1 MKIALAQLNYHT
13 GNFKENTRSI
23 LDHIEKAKQ
32 EKADLVIFAEL
43 ALTGYPPRDF
53 LEFKEFLDECE
64 AYVQHIASHCHGLTC
79 ILGAPS
85 RNANKKGKRLYNS
98 AFVLEDGKIKEVVH
112 KALLPTYDIFDEY
125 RYFEANKSFHCI
137 EVQGQKIALTI
148 CEDLWNVGE
157 HGLYGEIPME
167 HLIQENPSLLINI
180 AASPFSRDHIETRK
194 AVLQTNCITYSL
206 PLLYL
211 NHVGAQTEL
220 IFDGGSMAMN
230 ADGSI
235 VDEMAYFDEE
245 FKLYDFKDGR
255 LAQIGHD
262 STFLPQERI
271 ELIHDAL
278 VVGIRDYFHKQGFK
292 KALLGSSGGIDSAV
306 VLALASE
313 ALGAENVQAIL
324 LPSRYSSDHS
334 VNDAKQ
340 LSETLGNP
348 FEIISIEK
356 AFGAFEETL
365 SPQFAG
371 RASDITEENMQAR
384 SRGVILM
391 AMSNKFGAIL
401 LNTSNKS
408 ENAVGYGTLYGDMC
422 GGLSVIGDLY
432 KIQVYELAR
441 FINRNKEIIPNNI
454 IVKAPSAE
462 LRPDQKDSDSL
473 PDYEVLDAIL
483 YQYIENRKGPKELI
497 AQGYDEALV
506 RRIIRLVNLNE
517 YKRFQTPPILRVSS
531 KAFGMGRRMPIVAK
545 YLQ

>member
-1 MKIALAQLNYHT
+1 LKIALAQLNYHT
-13 GNFKENTRSI
+13 GNFAENTRRI
-23 LDHIEKAKQ
+23 LEHIEKAKK
-32 EKADLVIFAEL
+32 EKANLVIFAEL

-53 LEFKEFLDECE
+53 LEFSEFLDECE
-64 AYVQHIASHCHGLTC
+64 LAIKHIASHCTGISC

-85 RNANKKGKRLYNS
+85 RNVQKKGKRLYNS
-98 AFVLEDGKIKEVVH
+98 AFLLEDGLVKDVVH

-137 EVQGQKIALTI
+137 NVQGHKIALTI

-157 HGLYGEIPME
+157 NGLYGSVPME
-167 HLIQENPSLLINI
+167 SLQEGNPELLINI

-194 AVLQTNCITYSL
+194 SVLKANCETYSL

-235 VDEMAYFDEE
+235 VDEMAYFNEE
-245 FKLYDFKDGR
+245 FKLYDFIDGC
-255 LAQIGHD
+255 LQQIGHD
-262 STFLPQERI
+262 TSFLPEKRI

-278 VVGIRDYFHKQGFK
+278 VVGIRDYFHKLGFK

-306 VLALASE
+306 VLALASV
-313 ALGAENVQAIL
+313 ALGGENVQAIL

-340 LSETLGNP
+340 LSENLGNP
-348 FEIISIEK
+348 YEIISIEK

-371 RASDITEENMQAR
+371 RQADITEENMQAR
-384 SRGVILM
+384 SRAVILM
-391 AMSNKFGAIL
+391 AMSNKFGSIL

-432 KIQVYELAR
+432 KVQVYELAR
-441 FINRNKEIIPNNI
+441 FINRDQEIIPTHI
-454 IVKAPSAE
+454 LEKAPSAE

-473 PDYEVLDAIL
+473 PDYEVLDGIL

-497 AQGYDEALV
+497 SEGYDEALV